1 MAAAADHSEA
11 TWKQGGRLCS
21 CVDVFFRCWA
31 LSPLFHDLKLEAG
44 KEQLSKLINKKK
56 TMDKINLARHFKRSH
71 SKHSKRSTK
80 QQLPGINYTDIC
92 SLHPYIRDSLH
103 PGQFTSGTVYIRDR
117 LHRREL
123 FKTLFCEHRMA
134 TMVGV
139 FDGAVVE
146 KHFYVNFQSSSKFDC
161 LWLTSRESLKE
172 LICQKKN
179 GGH

>member
-92 SLHPYIRDSLH
+92 SLHPYIRDSLYT
-103 PGQFTSGTVYIRDR
+103 GQFTYGTVYIRDS
-117 LHRREL
+117 LHQRQIASERVVQNPFL
-123 FKTLFCEHRMA
+123 RTPDGYDGRSFRWRGGGKTLLC
-134 TMVGV
+134 
-139 FDGAVVE
+139 
-146 KHFYVNFQSSSKFDC
+146 
-161 LWLTSRESLKE
+161 
-172 LICQKKN
+172 
-179 GGH
+179 